1 MASMVNRMNRDYTKS
16 LRADLTKFNGK
27 EFKIIC
33 ELFRSTMKQEHGYG
47 LTKGFTDERLKK
59 WPVVIRFKD
68 ELHRES
74 FICNL
79 IGIAKEEVVSKL
91 TLKMLHP
98 TGSNPKTFR
107 FLKAA

>member
-1 MASMVNRMNRDYTKS
+1 VNRSYSKS
-16 LRADLTKFNGK
+16 LELDLTGFSGK
-27 EFKIIC
+27 QFKMLC
-33 ELFRSTMKQEHGYG
+33 EILRSAMKQEHGYKF
-47 LTKGFTDERLKK
+47 TKGFTDERLKK

-68 ELHRES
+68 ESHRES

-98 TGSNPKTFR
+98 IGSNPKTFR

>member
-1 MASMVNRMNRDYTKS
+1 MNKDYTKS

-33 ELFRSTMKQEHGYG
+33 ELFRSAMKQEHGYR
-47 LTKGFTDERLKK
+47 LTDERLKK